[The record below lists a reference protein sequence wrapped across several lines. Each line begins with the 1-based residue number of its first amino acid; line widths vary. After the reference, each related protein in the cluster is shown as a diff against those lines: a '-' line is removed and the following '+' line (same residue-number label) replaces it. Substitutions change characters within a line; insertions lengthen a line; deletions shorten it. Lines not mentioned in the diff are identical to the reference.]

1 MPDAVRVSVMDM
13 EKSYRILVVDDNT
26 AIHDDFQKILG
37 ADSSTTKLDDDEAA
51 LFGGPARAA
60 SHTRFNL
67 SFASQG
73 QEALALMQKAHEAGE
88 RYSVVFMDVR
98 MPPGWD
104 GIETAVKLWEVDP
117 DLQIVI
123 CTAYSDKSWEE
134 MMEEVPSPER
144 LLILK
149 KPFDTIEVLQ
159 LAHALT
165 EKWTLL
171 QSSRSNLEEME
182 RTVNLRTHELQ
193 VSEQRFRKL
202 SAQAPIGIFESDA
215 AGVVTYSNPRLQMIM
230 GLTLNETL
238 GDGWRKSI
246 HPDDATRVFAF
257 WRNVIDTGCE
267 SDIEFRYRTPTDE
280 VHWVFLRSMPLRSE
294 TGETTGH
301 VGSVEDITERKAVE
315 VDLARAR
322 DDAVQS
328 GQLKSRFLAN
338 MSHEIRTPMN
348 GVIGMTNLLL
358 DTQLTNEQRDFAE
371 TIRLSADAL
380 LTLINDILDL
390 SKIEAG
396 KMVFEEIDF
405 NLHDAVEGSLELLAE
420 QAHLQKDELASFI
433 EPGTPTRLRGD
444 TGRIRQVL
452 MNLVSNAIK
461 FTKSGEVIVR
471 ISCKKENEKE
481 CELRFQVT
489 DTGIGIAPEAQKKLF
504 EAFSQADESTTRK
517 FGGTGLGLVI
527 CKQLIEKMNG
537 SISLES
543 FPGEGSTFCF
553 TLRLEKQEALP
564 AALEKDHSL
573 VNTRVLVVDDNA
585 TNGRFL
591 HDQIIAWKMRNGTAN
606 NGKDGLERL
615 RKAVDTGDPYPLAI
629 IDMDMPDMNGL
640 ELARE
645 IKADPVIASTRLILL
660 TGFGRRISPAELQ
673 AAGITDWRY
682 KPVWQSTLFACLS
695 NALLGPKASPY
706 TIVAPLAPPPRRKE
720 HVLVAEDNAVNQKI
734 SMALLRKLGYT
745 AEAAGNGLE
754 VLQAL
759 EKIPYD
765 IILMDCQM
773 PELDGYETTQRIR
786 RDDPRP
792 IYIIAM
798 TANAMQGDREECLAC
813 GMDDYVSKP
822 VRVDALAAAMDR
834 GCLHLATKSEDIPT
848 G

>member
-1 MPDAVRVSVMDM
+1 MNA
-13 EKSYRILVVDDNT
+13 EKSYRILIVDDNV
-26 AIHDDFQKILG
+26 AIHEDFRKILG
-37 ADSSTTKLDDDEAA
+37 ADPALTKLDAGEAA
-51 LFGGPARAA
+51 LFGGPSKA
-60 SHTRFNL
+60 SPSTVFKL

-73 QEALALMQKAHEAGE
+73 QEALSLTQRACQTGE
-88 RYSVVFMDVR
+88 RFSLVFMDVR

-104 GIETAVKLWEVDP
+104 GIQTAAKLWKVDP

-134 MMEEVPSPER
+134 MMEEVPNPER

-171 QSSRSNLEEME
+171 QSSRHNLEEME
-182 RTVNLRTHELQ
+182 RTINLRTHELQ
-193 VSEQRFRKL
+193 TSEQRFRKL
-202 SAQAPIGIFESDA
+202 SAYAPIGIFETDS
-215 AGVVTYSNPRLQMIM
+215 AGGITYSNPRLQQIM
-230 GLTLNETL
+230 GLSLEETL
-238 GDGWRKSI
+238 GDGWRRSI
-246 HPDDATRVFAF
+246 HPDDVSRVISSWQSA
-257 WRNVIDTGCE
+257 VSEKGE
-267 SDIEFRYRTPTDE
+267 SHFEFRYRTPGGE
-280 VHWVFLRSMPLRSE
+280 VHWVYLHSTPLRSE

-301 VGSVEDITERKAVE
+301 VGSVEDITSRKTIE
-315 VDLARAR
+315 LELARAR
-322 DDAVQS
+322 DAAVQS
-328 GQLKSRFLAN
+328 VQLKSRFLAN

-358 DTQLTNEQRDFAE
+358 DTQLSNEQRDFAE

-396 KMVFEEIDF
+396 KIIFEEIDF
-405 NLHDAVEGSLELLAE
+405 DLHDVVEGSLELLAE
-420 QAHLQKDELASFI
+420 QAHIQKDELASFI

-471 ISCKKENEKE
+471 VSCKTETDVQ
-481 CELRFQVT
+481 CELRFEVT
-489 DTGIGIAPEAQKKLF
+489 DTGIGIPPEAQKKLF
-504 EAFSQADESTTRK
+504 EAFSQADATTTRK

-527 CKQLIEKMNG
+527 CKQLIEKMSG

-553 TLRLEKQEALP
+553 TLRLQKQEAPSVILK
-564 AALEKDHSL
+564 EDHAL
-573 VNTRVLVVDDNA
+573 VNKRVLIVDDNA
-585 TNGRFL
+585 TNGQFL
-591 HDQIIAWKMRNGTAN
+591 HDQIIAWKMRDGTVDNGIEA
-606 NGKDGLERL
+606 LARL
-615 RKAVDTGDPYPLAI
+615 RKSAEAGDAYPLAI
-629 IDMDMPDMNGL
+629 IDMDMPNMNGL
-640 ELARE
+640 DLAKE
-645 IKADPVIASTRLILL
+645 IKADPKIASTRLILL
-660 TGFGRRISPAELQ
+660 TGFGRRISPAELH
-673 AAGITDWRY
+673 AAGISDWRY
-682 KPVWQSTLFACLS
+682 KPVWQSTLFECLS
-695 NALLGPKASPY
+695 NALLGPKAKPY
-706 TIVAPLAPPPRRKE
+706 TIVAPVAPPPRRKE
-720 HVLVAEDNAVNQKI
+720 RVLVAEDNAVNQKI
-734 SMALLRKLGYT
+734 SLALLRKLGYA

-759 EKIPYD
+759 EKIPYE

-773 PELDGYETTQRIR
+773 PELDGYETTRSIR
-786 RDDPRP
+786 HNDPRP

-822 VRVDALAAAMDR
+822 VRVDALAAALER
-834 GCLHLATKSEDIPT
+834 ACRYLATKSADIPT

>member
-1 MPDAVRVSVMDM
+1 MNQAT
-13 EKSYRILVVDDNT
+13 SYRILIVDDNV
-26 AIHDDFQKILG
+26 AIHDDFRKILG
-37 ADSSTTKLDDDEAA
+37 SEPSETKLDTDEAA
-51 LFGGPARAA
+51 LFGSP
-60 SHTRFNL
+60 SKPLPSTVFEL

-73 QEALALMQKAHEAGE
+73 QEAFSLTQSACQAG
-88 RYSVVFMDVR
+88 RRFSLVFMDVR

-104 GIETAVKLWEVDP
+104 GIETAARLWKVDP

-134 MMEEVPSPER
+134 MIEEVSNPER

-171 QSSRSNLEEME
+171 QSSRHNLEEME
-182 RTVNLRTHELQ
+182 RTVNLRTQELQ

-202 SAQAPIGIFESDA
+202 SAHAPIGIFETDA
-215 AGVVTYSNPRLQMIM
+215 AGVVTYANPRLKAIM
-230 GLTLNETL
+230 GLSLNETL
-238 GDGWRKSI
+238 GESWRKSI
-246 HPDDATRVFAF
+246 DPDDATRVFAL
-257 WRNVIDTGCE
+257 WQNVISEGSE
-267 SDIEFRYRTPTDE
+267 SNFEFRYHTATGN
-280 VHWVFLRSMPLRSE
+280 VHWVYLRSRPLRSD

-301 VGSVEDITERKAVE
+301 VGSVEDITERKNLELE
-315 VDLARAR
+315 VARAR
-322 DDAVQS
+322 DDAVHI

-358 DTQLTNEQRDFAE
+358 DTQLTTEQRDFAE

-396 KMVFEEIDF
+396 KIIFEEIDF
-405 NLHDAVEGSLELLAE
+405 NLHDVIEGSLELLAE

-433 EPGTPTRLRGD
+433 EPGTPDRLKGD

-461 FTKSGEVIVR
+461 FTKAGEVIVR
-471 ISCKKENEKE
+471 VSCKSESETQ

-489 DTGIGIAPEAQKKLF
+489 DTGIGIPPEAQKKLF
-504 EAFSQADESTTRK
+504 EAFTQADESTTRK

-537 SISLES
+537 SITLES
-543 FPGEGSTFCF
+543 LPGEGSTFCF
-553 TLRLEKQEALP
+553 TLYLKKQETLPLISQEDHALTN
-564 AALEKDHSL
+564 K
-573 VNTRVLVVDDNA
+573 RVLIVDDNA

-591 HDQIIAWKMRNGTAN
+591 HDQIIAWKMRNGTVN
-606 NGKDGLERL
+606 NGMEALERL
-615 RKAVDTGDPYPLAI
+615 RKSADEGDPYLLAI
-629 IDMDMPDMNGL
+629 IDMEMPNMNGL
-640 ELARE
+640 ELAKE
-645 IKADPVIASTRLILL
+645 IKSDPQIAGTRLILL
-660 TGFGRRISPAELQ
+660 TGFGRRISPAELH

-682 KPVWQSTLFACLS
+682 KPVWQSTLFECLS
-695 NALLGPKASPY
+695 NALLGVKTTPY
-706 TIVAPLAPPPRRKE
+706 TIVAPHAPPPRRKE
-720 HVLVAEDNAVNQKI
+720 RVLVAEDNAVNQKI
-734 SMALLRKLGYT
+734 SLALLRKLGYP
-745 AEAAGNGLE
+745 AEAAANGLE

-759 EKIPYD
+759 EKIPYE
-765 IILMDCQM
+765 IVLMDCMM
-773 PELDGYETTQRIR
+773 PELDGYETTGRIR
-786 RDDPRP
+786 RNDPRP

-822 VRVDALAAAMDR
+822 VRVDALAAALDR
-834 GCLHLATKSEDIPT
+834 ARKYLAEKSGTPPMGGPVKFE
-848 G
+848 